1 MYFPGNSIKILLSD
15 VNSFGVFALG
25 SSAYPNFCGFGKW
38 LDTSLTRLNGNR
50 VLQVGLGD
58 ELGDRDGEFRRWSRL
73 AFQKSCIE
81 TGIETEPISSQP
93 DRVAARWKVISN
105 DVTRDRGIS
114 QIVKGQNMFTSNEKS
129 LLLLLIRMLF
139 VTCSVQNQ

>member
-38 LDTSLTRLNGNR
+38 IDTSLTRLNGNR

-105 DVTRDRGIS
+105 DSRDRGIR
-114 QIVKGQNMFTSNEKS
+114 QIVKGQHMFTSNEKKLVVIDNS
-129 LLLLLIRMLF
+129 NGF
-139 VTCSVQNQ
+139 CNV